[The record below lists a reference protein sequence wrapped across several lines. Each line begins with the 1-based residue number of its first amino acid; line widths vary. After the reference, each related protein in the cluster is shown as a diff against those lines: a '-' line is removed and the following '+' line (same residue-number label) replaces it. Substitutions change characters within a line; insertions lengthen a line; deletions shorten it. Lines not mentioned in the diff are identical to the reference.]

1 MVGPSTGRGGGRYQ
15 KPTQV
20 SPFHPRMNAA
30 PRAFIPHICV
40 GKERILYRQSVADPC
55 FVLHPKGFL
64 GHVESIGGGDGTCLV
79 RRCFMAF
86 VMEICWI
93 YVLYDLETPGQG
105 WYVGFMAAWGFL
117 SVGWIFLCCHYGKS
131 PAAAKW

>member
-1 MVGPSTGRGGGRYQ
+1 
-15 KPTQV
+15 
-20 SPFHPRMNAA
+20 MNAA

-40 GKERILYRQSVADPC
+40 GKERILHRQSVADPC

-64 GHVESIGGGDGTCLV
+64 GHIEGIGGGDGTCLV

-93 YVLYDLETPGQG
+93 YVLYD
-105 WYVGFMAAWGFL
+105 
-117 SVGWIFLCCHYGKS
+117 
-131 PAAAKW
+131 